1 MAELAVLFPLLMLL
15 IIGSLDIAR
24 AYNAYVGISTAAR
37 EGARYAAQHPTDQ
50 AGITNRVNQELD
62 QSGITGVTVG
72 APACFNSNGSTSK
85 PCDPAASGGVI
96 SGDRIRITVS
106 MPFNLLSFYVL
117 GLPSITLSNFAP
129 MAVAIL

>member
-24 AYNAYVGISTAAR
+24 AYNAYVAISNAAR

-50 AGITNRVNQELD
+50 GGITARVNQELN
-62 QSGITGVTVG
+62 QSGITGVTVEP
-72 APACFNSNGSTSK
+72 AACFSSNGTTPKS
-85 PCDPAASGGVI
+85 CDPAAAGGVI
-96 SGDRIRITVS
+96 SGDRIQISVS

-117 GLPSITLSNFAP
+117 GLPSITLSNFAT